1 MGLRCNRT
9 ILVTGGAGFI
19 GSSFVLACLQNSDDA
34 LVNLDLLTYAGN
46 ARNLDSIAGDPRH
59 RLVVGDIANRELVR
73 GLLAEHRPRAIVHF
87 AAESH
92 VDRSILDPEP
102 FLHSNI
108 VGTSH
113 LLEET
118 RAYWSRLSE
127 ADGHAFR
134 FLHVSTDE
142 VYGSLSYTDPPFSEE
157 SRYAPNSPYAASK
170 AAADHLVRACYHTFG
185 LPVLTINSSNNYGP
199 RQFPEK
205 LIPLMLLNALS
216 GQALPI
222 YGDGRN
228 VRDWIYVEDCCRA
241 IRVVLAHG
249 IPGEVYNIGGH
260 NERSNLQVV
269 HTLCDLLDQLIPAA
283 HSYRELICFVGDRPG
298 HDLRYAL
305 DTQKIEDTMGWL
317 PGVLMDEGLRKT
329 VRWYLE
335 NMDWVE
341 NVRTGAYKQWL
352 HTNYDS
358 RTARDGAH
366 G

>member
-1 MGLRCNRT
+1 MSLRCNPT

-19 GSSFVLACLQNSDDA
+19 GSNFVLACMQDSDDT

-46 ARNLDSIAGDPRH
+46 TRNLDSIAGDARH
-59 RLVVGDIANRELVR
+59 LLVVGDIANRELVR
-73 GLLAEHRPRAIVHF
+73 RLLAEHRPRAIVHF

-92 VDRSILDPEP
+92 VDRSILDLEP

-127 ADGHAFR
+127 ADARAFR

-142 VYGSLSYTDPPFSEE
+142 VYGSLSFSEPAFSEE

-170 AAADHLVRACYHTFG
+170 AASDHLVRACHHTFG
-185 LPVLTINSSNNYGP
+185 LPVLTANCSNNYGP

-205 LIPLMLLNALS
+205 LIPLMLLNALA
-216 GQALPI
+216 GQTLPV
-222 YGDGRN
+222 YGSGRN
-228 VRDWIYVEDCCRA
+228 VRDWIYVEDCCGA
-241 IRVVLAHG
+241 IRAVLAHG
-249 IPGEVYNIGGH
+249 IPGEAYNIGGH

-283 HSYRELICFVGDRPG
+283 HSYRERIRFVGDRPG

-305 DTQKIEDTMGWL
+305 DTRKIEAAMGRL
-317 PGVLMDEGLRKT
+317 PSVPMEEGLRRT

-341 NVRTGAYKQWL
+341 NVRTGAYTQWV
-352 HTNYDS
+352 HANYDS
-358 RTARDGAH
+358 RTANEEEPG
-366 G
+366 

>member
-1 MGLRCNRT
+1 MGLHCNRT

-19 GSSFVLACLQNSDDA
+19 GSNFVLACMQDSDDA

-46 ARNLDSIAGDPRH
+46 ARNLDSIAGYARQL
-59 RLVVGDIANRELVR
+59 LVVGDVANRELVR
-73 GLLAEHRPRAIVHF
+73 ALLAEHRPRAIVHF

-108 VGTSH
+108 AGTSH

-127 ADGHAFR
+127 ADGRAFR

-142 VYGSLSYTDPPFSEE
+142 VYGSLSFTDPPFSEA

-170 AAADHLVRACYHTFG
+170 AASDHLVRACHHTFG
-185 LPVLTINSSNNYGP
+185 MPVLTAICSNNYGP

-205 LIPLMLLNALS
+205 LIPLMLLNALA
-216 GQALPI
+216 GQALPV
-222 YGDGRN
+222 YGDGSN

-241 IRVVLAHG
+241 IRSVLTNG
-249 IPGEVYNIGGH
+249 IPGQVYNIGGH

-269 HTLCDLLDQLIPAA
+269 HTLCDLLDQLMPPT
-283 HSYRELICFVGDRPG
+283 HSYRGLIRFVGDRPG

-305 DTQKIEDTMGWL
+305 DTRKIEGAMGWL
-317 PGVLMDEGLRKT
+317 PSVPMEEGLRRT

-341 NVRTGAYKQWL
+341 NVRTGAYTQWL
-352 HTNYDS
+352 HANYDS
-358 RTARDGAH
+358 RKATDVERG
-366 G
+366 